1 MPTITV
7 RLGERSYPVIIGRGI
22 LASMGR
28 RCRNTLGRTSFA
40 LVVAD
45 SNTAPRYGRVVAASL
60 ETAGFVVRSV
70 EVPAGETAK
79 QVQHLAR
86 LWVSL
91 AQAQAP
97 RDGVVVAVGG
107 GVVGDLAGF
116 VAATWNRGVDLIQVP
131 TTLLAMVD
139 SSIGGKTGINLPQ
152 GKNLVGAFHQPRL
165 VVADL
170 ETLKTLPDREFRA
183 GLAEV
188 IKYGLIGDAGL
199 FTLLEKNAG
208 DILVRRPA
216 LLETIVAKCASQKA
230 RVVETDEREGGPRML
245 LNLGHTFGH
254 AVEAATRYKRYLHGE
269 AVAIGLCAA
278 ARLSGKGLEVRV
290 RALVRQLGLPDRAQG
305 VKPEVLQA
313 LAAGDKKARAGRV
326 RYVVLNRIGSARVAD
341 ALPAPEI
348 EDAWQSVVRN
358 M

>member
-1 MPTITV
+1 MPTVSVKLADRT
-7 RLGERSYPVIIGRGI
+7 YPVLVGRGT
-22 LASMGR
+22 LASIGR
-28 RCRNTLGRTSFA
+28 RCRSTLERTALA

-45 SNTAPRYGRVVAASL
+45 SNTAPRYGRIVASSL
-60 ETAGFVVRSV
+60 EAAGFSVRSI
-70 EVPAGETAK
+70 EVPAGEGSK
-79 QVQHLAR
+79 QSGQLAR
-86 LWVSL
+86 LWAELAS
-91 AQAQAP
+91 AQAG
-97 RDGVVVAVGG
+97 RDALVVAVGG

-116 VAATWNRGVDLIQVP
+116 AAATWNRGIDLVQVP

-139 SSIGGKTGINLPQ
+139 ASIGGKTGINLPQ

-188 IKYGLIGDAGL
+188 VKYGLIGDAGL
-199 FTLLEKNAG
+199 FSLLEKNAG

-216 LLETIVAKCASQKA
+216 LLEKIVTKCASHKA
-230 RVVETDEREGGPRML
+230 RVVAGDERESGQRML

-254 AVEAATRYKRYLHGE
+254 AIEAATRFRKYLHGE

-278 ARLSGKGLEVRV
+278 ARLSGKGLETRV
-290 RALVRQLGLPDRAQG
+290 RALVKQLGLPDRALG
-305 VKPEVLQA
+305 LKAEELQR
-313 LAAGDKKARAGRV
+313 LAAGDKKARGGKV
-326 RYVVLNRIGSARVAD
+326 RYVVLNRIGAARVVD
-341 ALPAPEI
+341 DLPAPAI
-348 EDAWQSVVRN
+348 DDAWQSVVRN